1 MELSTADEIAAAF
14 ATVDELL
21 LAATDAA
28 PAVALLLER
37 ARQQG
42 VSEHQLAANLR
53 TTTAV
58 LRWMLRVKPDATA
71 DRSLDLGE
79 DVGELIIRWAM
90 SRAPVTPAITQPV
103 TPRGFTCPKNTP

>member
-1 MELSTADEIAAAF
+1 MSTADEIASAF
-14 ATVDELL
+14 SKVDELL
-21 LAATDAA
+21 ERAGEVA

-58 LRWMLRVKPDATA
+58 LRWVLRVKPDATA
-71 DRSLDLGE
+71 NRIDLEDDDLGE
-79 DVGELIIRWAM
+79 LLLRWAR
-90 SRAPVTPAITQPV
+90 S
-103 TPRGFTCPKNTP
+103 